1 MNNAKKVSRRLV
13 LRGAVAAA
21 GAVPALLAGTGKAS
35 AKVPKQSVSY
45 RETPNGGN
53 SCSTCGNFVAPSGCS
68 LVEGSINPD
77 GWCGLFKAKA

>member
-1 MNNAKKVSRRLV
+1 MSNANKLSRRLV

-21 GAVPALLAGTGKAS
+21 GAVPDLLSGMGAAY

-53 SCSTCGNFVAPSGCS
+53 SCSTCGNFVAPSACS
-68 LVEGSINPD
+68 LVEGAINPD

>member
-1 MNNAKKVSRRLV
+1 MTDANKVSRRIV

-21 GAVPALLAGTGKAS
+21 GALPILISGRTAY

-45 RETPNGGN
+45 RETPNNGN
-53 SCSTCGNFVAPSGCS
+53 SCSVCGNFVAPSSCL
-68 LVEGSINPD
+68 LVEGPINPD